1 MARDI
6 DTLRDQLLR
15 ELGSASERPESLDLD
30 WSHELKDFTSLSD
43 VEFSKIALDLSAQF
57 GILSDWASARD
68 CIRRYRKLDPTCEE
82 ALIFE
87 MRCLYELESF
97 TEVLALGQTPL
108 SEKHHLLSVNYLMA
122 ICFEALEMY
131 PQARNRYESVI
142 RQDAN
147 FLDASLRLSKLQGF
161 GGR

>member
-6 DTLRDQLLR
+6 DALRDQLLR
-15 ELGSASERPESLDLD
+15 ELGSSVERPEAFDLD
-30 WSHELKDFTSLSD
+30 WSKELKDFTSLEDS
-43 VEFSKIALDLSAQF
+43 EFQKIALDLAAQF
-57 GILSDWASARD
+57 AILSDWMSARD
-68 CIRRYRKLDPTCEE
+68 CIRRYRKLDPTCME

-108 SEKHHLLSVNYLMA
+108 SEKRHLLSVNYLMA
-122 ICFEALEMY
+122 ICFEALEMF
-131 PQARNRYESVI
+131 PQARNRYESVV

>member
-6 DTLRDQLLR
+6 DALRDQLLR
-15 ELGSASERPESLDLD
+15 ELGSTGEKIESFDLD
-30 WSHELKDFTSLSD
+30 WSLELKDFTSLPDSD
-43 VEFSKIALDLSAQF
+43 FQKIALDLAVHF
-57 GILSDWASARD
+57 AILSDWTNARD
-68 CIRRYRKLDPTCEE
+68 CIRRYRKLDPTRVD

-108 SEKHHLLSVNYLMA
+108 SEKRHLLSVNYLMA
-122 ICFEALEMY
+122 ICFEALEMF

-142 RQDAN
+142 RQDVN

>member
-6 DTLRDQLLR
+6 ESLREQLLR
-15 ELGSASERPESLDLD
+15 ELGSSVERLDVFD
-30 WSHELKDFTSLSD
+30 VNWSNELKDFTSLGD
-43 VEFSKIALDLSAQF
+43 QDFLKIALDLAAQF
-57 GILSDWASARD
+57 AILSDWTSARD
-68 CIRRYRKLDPTCEE
+68 CIRRYRKLDPTCME

-108 SEKHHLLSVNYLMA
+108 SEKRHLLSVNYLMA
-122 ICFEALEMY
+122 ICFEALEMF

>member
-15 ELGSASERPESLDLD
+15 ELGSNSEGPEVFDLN
-30 WSHELKDFTSLSD
+30 WSQELKDFVSLPD
-43 VEFSKIALDLSAQF
+43 TEFFKIALDLSAQF
-57 GILSDWASARD
+57 AILSDWASARD
-68 CIRRYRKLDPTCEE
+68 CIRRYRKLDPTSEE

-108 SEKHHLLSVNYLMA
+108 SEKRHLLSVNYLMA
-122 ICFEALEMY
+122 ICFEALLMF
-131 PQARNRYESVI
+131 PQARSRYESVI

>member
-15 ELGSASERPESLDLD
+15 ELGSTSERADAHDLD
-30 WSHELKDFTSLSD
+30 WSSELKDFTSLSD

-57 GILSDWASARD
+57 AILSDWTSARD

-108 SEKHHLLSVNYLMA
+108 SEKRHLLSVNYLMA
-122 ICFEALEMY
+122 ICFEALEMF

>member
-6 DTLRDQLLR
+6 DALRDQLLR
-15 ELGSASERPESLDLD
+15 ELGSSGEKFESIDID
-30 WSHELKDFTSLSD
+30 WAVELKDFTSLPD
-43 VEFSKIALDLSAQF
+43 LDFQKIALDLAAQF
-57 GILSDWASARD
+57 AILSDWTNARD
-68 CIRRYRKLDPTCEE
+68 CIRRYRKLDPTHVE

-108 SEKHHLLSVNYLMA
+108 SEKRHLLSVNYLMA
-122 ICFEALEMY
+122 ICFEALEMF
-131 PQARNRYESVI
+131 PQARSRYESVV
-142 RQDAN
+142 RQDVN

>member
-1 MARDI
+1 MARDV
-6 DTLRDQLLR
+6 DSLRDQLLR
-15 ELGSASERPESLDLD
+15 ELGSVSEKSDVSDID
-30 WSHELKDFTSLSD
+30 WSLELKDFTSLPD
-43 VEFSKIALDLSAQF
+43 ADFQKIALDLAAHF
-57 GILSDWASARD
+57 AILSDWTSARD
-68 CIRRYRKLDPTCEE
+68 CIRRFRKLDPTCME

-108 SEKHHLLSVNYLMA
+108 SEKRHLILVNYLMA
-122 ICFEALEMY
+122 LCFEALEMF